1 MQNINIFEK
10 DLTSNTLKYI
20 AIIAMFFDHFFA
32 VFISQESMEG
42 ILSRIPGRVV
52 MPIMCYLIA
61 EGFFYTSNVKKY
73 VKRML
78 AFAVISHFP
87 YVIYFGLPEA
97 TSVIWGLT
105 LGLVALATVKN
116 DNLPIYIKVPG
127 VILLCLLSVPG
138 DWYYVGVL
146 WIVFFGIFRGRFK
159 AQMISFAVIGIV
171 LHVIPKIINLGWDQL
186 NQLAILFAIPLL
198 AMYKGRQGRKSKLM
212 KWGFYVFYP
221 LHLLLLYL
229 LYRLVFG

>member
-1 MQNINIFEK
+1 MQNINIFQK

-32 VFISQESMEG
+32 VFISQDSIEG

-73 VKRML
+73 VMRML
-78 AFAVISHFP
+78 AFAAISHFP
-87 YVIYFGLPEA
+87 YVIYFDLPEA

-105 LGLVALATVKN
+105 LGLIALATVKN
-116 DNLPIYIKVPG
+116 DKLPIYIKVPF
-127 VILLCLLSVPG
+127 VFLLCLLAVPA

-146 WIVFFGIFRGRFK
+146 WVVFFGIFRGRFK

-171 LHVIPKIINLGWDQL
+171 LHVIPKVINLGWDQL
-186 NQLAILFAIPLL
+186 NQLAILLAIPVL

-221 LHLLLLYL
+221 LHLILLYL
-229 LYRLVFG
+229 LYRILV